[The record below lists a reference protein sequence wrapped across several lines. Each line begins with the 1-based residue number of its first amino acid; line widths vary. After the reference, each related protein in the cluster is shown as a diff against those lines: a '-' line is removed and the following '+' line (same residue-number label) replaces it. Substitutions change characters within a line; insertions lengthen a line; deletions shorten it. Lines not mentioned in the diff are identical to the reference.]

1 MGLLWPHP
9 EASFSTSSNWP
20 RALPWTRDIHWLTL
34 LCAVACVQVGMLPK
48 RRFFLLGHPIS
59 QSPSPAMH
67 NAGFAK
73 CQMPHEYVPKY
84 ILQTNLHRDILRIR
98 SSLHSAILSRL
109 VMI

>member
-1 MGLLWPHP
+1 
-9 EASFSTSSNWP
+9 
-20 RALPWTRDIHWLTL
+20 
-34 LCAVACVQVGMLPK
+34 MLPK

-84 ILQTNLHRDILRIR
+84 IL
-98 SSLHSAILSRL
+98 
-109 VMI
+109 